1 MRELREGCCVKGGRS
16 MKIGGELKNGDAALG
31 WGEGEARMDDLR
43 VEVKVGGGL
52 FENLNGQDNRHT

>member
-1 MRELREGCCVKGGRS
+1 